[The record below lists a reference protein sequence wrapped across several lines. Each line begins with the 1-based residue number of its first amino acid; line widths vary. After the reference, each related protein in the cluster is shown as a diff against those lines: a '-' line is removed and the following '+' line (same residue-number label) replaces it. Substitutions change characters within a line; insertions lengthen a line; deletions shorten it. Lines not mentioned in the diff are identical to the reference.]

1 MTSDASEL
9 HTRPSLL
16 LRIRDHQDA
25 EAWQTFV
32 DVYAPLIYG
41 YCRHRRLQESDA
53 ADVAQEVL
61 TRVARSMRNFEYS
74 PDRGRFR
81 DWLGTIA
88 RNEIVRFQ
96 TRAKRPGEGAGGEA
110 AGVLDSVASADQD
123 SAWSA
128 QFHAHL
134 LETALGRVRP
144 HFDPATWRAFE
155 LVWLDDA
162 PAPQVARQLG
172 LAVEKVYVAKSRVL
186 KRLREEVLLLGE
198 DSPLLA
204 RGGE

>member
-1 MTSDASEL
+1 MTDDASEL
-9 HTRPSLL
+9 RTRPSLL
-16 LRIRDHQDA
+16 LRIRDHGDA
-25 EAWQTFV
+25 EAWRMFV

-41 YCRHRRLQESDA
+41 YCRHRRLQEADA

-61 TRVARSMRNFEYS
+61 TRVARSMQNFEYS

-96 TRAKRPGEGAGGEA
+96 TRARRPGQGTGGEHD
-110 AGVLDSVASADQD
+110 GGLDSIESAEQD

-134 LETALGRVRP
+134 LETALDRVRP

-155 LVWLDDA
+155 CVWLDDE

-172 LAVEKVYVAKSRVL
+172 MPVEKVYVAKSRVL

-198 DSPLLA
+198 DAPLLA
-204 RGGE
+204 RGGS